1 MFGERFYILGGYQR
15 TDNPMVMRVLNSV
28 GCCCPSSDEWQL
40 LPPMLQPRMSPRGV
54 VAIGRCLYIVDGV
67 DDNRDGEDG
76 GVDAVTVTIIALC
89 TDYSRQLA
97 LLYGSSLWASICSD
111 SLSS

>member
-40 LPPMLQPRMSPRGV
+40 LPPMLQPRMSPRGY

-67 DDNRDGEDG
+67 DYNRDGEE
-76 GVDAVTVTIIALC
+76 
-89 TDYSRQLA
+89 RQLPIA
-97 LLYGSSLWASICSD
+97 SGSRD
-111 SLSS
+111 SPRTPTVCFIG